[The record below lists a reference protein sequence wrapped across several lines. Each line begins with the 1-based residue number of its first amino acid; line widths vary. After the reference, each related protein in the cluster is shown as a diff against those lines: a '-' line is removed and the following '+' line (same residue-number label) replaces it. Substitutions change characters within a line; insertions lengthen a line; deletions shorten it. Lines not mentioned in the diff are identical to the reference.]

1 MMNYSTKV
9 TQPRR
14 SNRNLKP
21 GCLDP
26 TSMLP
31 CIMLAPELW
40 HIADEQPCGKDNLTP
55 L

>member
-14 SNRNLKP
+14 SNRNLKQ

-26 TSMLP
+26 MSMP
-31 CIMLAPELW
+31 PPVMLAPELSI
-40 HIADEQPCGKDNLTP
+40 IADEQPCGKDNLTP